1 MANRKGMGA
10 GKGKGFK
17 NIIPGQ
23 DPKTHSNSAKGIKQ
37 PQFSDDRLKR
47 ISKGV
52 EQRAK
57 DIEKK
62 RENLSKKLQ
71 DRKTQLEKQAV
82 LKEKERQE
90 IAVIRQQLVE
100 LRTLNESELEK
111 RAKEFASKTG
121 AFLVKEAK
129 VVGEFVKE
137 KAPIV
142 AEKAGELAVATGK
155 KVGELAKEVG
165 KETLEFAREKLQEAR
180 EKKRATRIR
189 ELKEIDHPLAGQV
202 DKQQLRVAEIK
213 QQLAINEEDDRPDRE
228 ERLLDELATE
238 ENQLRELQE
247 QATNLHLEELSDA
260 ELNTLAIRYQPS
272 VARGFIADFTGLG
285 GGNPYQTELTRRIT
299 KRKEVADAVKD
310 TRKSVRESAGSDP
323 IGGFIGDFFK
333 G

>member
-1 MANRKGMGA
+1 MAKRKGMGA
-10 GKGKGFK
+10 GQGKGFK
-17 NIIPGQ
+17 NMIPGQ

-47 ISKGV
+47 LSKGI
-52 EQRAK
+52 EQRSKAL
-57 DIEKK
+57 EQK
-62 RENLSKKLQ
+62 RATLSKKLQ
-71 DRKTQLEKQAV
+71 ERKKQLEKQAD
-82 LKEKERQE
+82 LKEKEKKE

-111 RAKEFASKTG
+111 KAKEFASKTG

-142 AEKAGELAVATGK
+142 AEKAGEFAKKTGK
-155 KVGELAKEVG
+155 FAL
-165 KETLEFAREKLQEAR
+165 ETARDKLQEAR
-180 EKKRATRIR
+180 EKKQASRIR

-213 QQLAINEEDDRPDRE
+213 EQLAFNEEDDRPDRE

-238 ENQLRELQE
+238 ENQLRGLQE
-247 QATNLHLEELSDA
+247 QATNIKLQELSDA
-260 ELNTLAIRYQPS
+260 ELKTLAIRYQPS

-310 TRKSVRESAGSDP
+310 TRKSVRESAGGDP

-333 G
+333 S